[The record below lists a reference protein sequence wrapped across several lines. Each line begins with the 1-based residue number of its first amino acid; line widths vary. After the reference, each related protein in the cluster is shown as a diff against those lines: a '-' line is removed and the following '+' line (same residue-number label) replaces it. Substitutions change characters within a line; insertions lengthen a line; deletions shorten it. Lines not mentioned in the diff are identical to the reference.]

1 MKVDG
6 DSFAKVTIIMATPKL
21 YWLLRSEKLQK
32 KKNKV
37 WLTTSNARI
46 GIVVN
51 SRKQYRLWK
60 SHKNNLTS
68 LIFAS

>member
-32 KKNKV
+32 KKKV
-37 WLTTSNARI
+37 WLTTSKARI

-51 SRKQYRLWK
+51 SRKKYRLWK
-60 SHKNNLTS
+60 SHKNDLTS
-68 LIFAS
+68 LRFAS

>member
-32 KKNKV
+32 KK
-37 WLTTSNARI
+37 
-46 GIVVN
+46 
-51 SRKQYRLWK
+51 KQG
-60 SHKNNLTS
+60 
-68 LIFAS
+68 LIDHIKC